1 MIKSKY
7 KYHSFD
13 LVILLKHIVVFSLL
27 LMLVAKPVYTIIT
40 FVIESKFELYENVA
54 EENTQ
59 EVEDNKNDDE
69 KIYHLIEFKIGEFD
83 SNSLSFSDVNNCI
96 FRFDSDIQLPPP
108 KLA

>member
-1 MIKSKY
+1 MIKSIN
-7 KYHSFD
+7 KYHSFG
-13 LVILLKHIVVFSLL
+13 LVILLKHIVVFSFLL
-27 LMLVAKPVYTIIT
+27 LLVAKPVYTFLA
-40 FVIESKFELYENVA
+40 FVIESKYELYEDVA
-54 EENTQ
+54 KENTQ

-96 FRFDSDIQLPPP
+96 FSFDADIQLPPP